1 MARLSSINTN
11 KRRQDM
17 AQKFAARR
25 EKLKAIV
32 SNKETSLDERI
43 QATIKLSE
51 LPRNSAKNRF
61 RNRCE
66 VTGRPR
72 AFYRKFRMS
81 RIALRE
87 LGSLGLIPGLTKS
100 SW

>member
-1 MARLSSINTN
+1 MTQSSKE
-11 KRRQDM
+11 KRR
-17 AQKFAARR
+17 RLR
-25 EKLKAIV
+25 EIIY
-32 SNKETSLDERI
+32 NKETDFDTRL
-43 QATIKLSE
+43 QTMIKLSE
-51 LPRNSAKNRF
+51 MPRNSSSTRI

-66 VTGRPR
+66 ISGRPR
-72 AFYRKFRMS
+72 GFHRRFKMS

>member
-11 KRRQDM
+11 NRRKKMADKFANRRQ
-17 AQKFAARR
+17 
-25 EKLKAIV
+25 KLKDIV
-32 SNKETSLDERI
+32 SNQELSLDERI

-51 LPRNSAKNRF
+51 LPRNSSKTRF

-66 VTGRPR
+66 VSGRPR

-87 LGSLGLIPGLTKS
+87 LGSMGMIPGLTKS

>member
-11 KRRQDM
+11 NRRQKM

-25 EKLKAIV
+25 EKLKGII
-32 SNKETSLDERI
+32 SNKEISLDERI

-51 LPRNSAKNRF
+51 LPRNSAKIRF

>member
-11 KRRQDM
+11 NRRKEMADKFANRRQ
-17 AQKFAARR
+17 
-25 EKLKAIV
+25 KLKDIV
-32 SNKETSLDERI
+32 SNQELSLDERI

-51 LPRNSAKNRF
+51 LPRNSSKIRF

-66 VTGRPR
+66 VSGRPR

-87 LGSLGLIPGLTKS
+87 LGSMGMIPGLTKS

>member
-11 KRRQDM
+11 NRRQKM

-25 EKLKAIV
+25 QKLKEVIA
-32 SNKETSLDERI
+32 NKDLSLDERI
-43 QATIKLSE
+43 QATVKLSE
-51 LPRNSAKNRF
+51 LPRNSSKIRF

-72 AFYRKFRMS
+72 GFYRKFRMS

>member
-11 KRRQDM
+11 NRRQKM

-25 EKLKAIV
+25 EKLKEII
-32 SNKETSLDERI
+32 SNKEVSLDERI

-51 LPRNSAKNRF
+51 LPRNSSKIRF

>member
-1 MARLSSINTN
+1 
-11 KRRQDM
+11 M

-25 EKLKAIV
+25 QKLKEVIA
-32 SNKETSLDERI
+32 NKDLSLDERI
-43 QATIKLSE
+43 QATVKLSE
-51 LPRNSAKNRF
+51 LPRNSSKVRF

-72 AFYRKFRMS
+72 GFYRKFRMS

>member
-11 KRRQDM
+11 NRRRKMGNEFSARRQ
-17 AQKFAARR
+17 
-25 EKLKAIV
+25 KLKNV
-32 SNKETSLDERI
+32 VCDKSLSLDERI

-51 LPRNSAKNRF
+51 LPRNSSKVRF

-87 LGSLGLIPGLTKS
+87 LGALGLIPGLTKS

>member
-1 MARLSSINTN
+1 MAKLGSINTN
-11 KRRQDM
+11 NRRKDLS
-17 AQKFAARR
+17 AKYLNRR
-25 EKLKAIV
+25 TLLKNI
-32 SNKETSLDERI
+32 SNDRTLDLSDRI

-51 LPRNSAKNRF
+51 LPRNSSKTRV

-66 VTGRPR
+66 ITGRPR
-72 AFYRKFRMS
+72 GFYRKFQMS

-87 LGSLGLIPGLTKS
+87 YGSLGLIPGLTKS

>member
-11 KRRQDM
+11 KRRLKM
-17 AQKFAARR
+17 AQKYAARR
-25 EKLKAIV
+25 QKLKDVIV
-32 SNKETSLDERI
+32 NKDLSLDERI

-51 LPRNSAKNRF
+51 LPRNSSKTRY

-72 AFYRKFRMS
+72 GFYRKFKMS

>member
-1 MARLSSINTN
+1 MARLSSINN
-11 KRRQDM
+11 NSKRRRMVDS
-17 AQKFAARR
+17 AKSKRR
-25 EKLKAIV
+25 MLKEVIY
-32 SNKETSLDERI
+32 NKELDFDARI
-43 QATIKLSE
+43 QAVMKLSE
-51 LPRNSAKNRF
+51 MPRNASATRI

-66 VTGRPR
+66 VSGRPR
-72 AFYRKFRMS
+72 GFHRRFKMS

>member
-1 MARLSSINTN
+1 MAKKGAVEINN
-11 KRRQDM
+11 KRKRLVR
-17 AQKFAARR
+17 AYRERRAR
-25 EKLKAIV
+25 LKAI
-32 SNKETSLDERI
+32 TRDASLPMEERFAA
-43 QATIKLSE
+43 QLKLAE
-51 LPRNSAKNRF
+51 LPRNSSPQRI

-72 AFYRKFRMS
+72 GYYRKLKMS

-87 LGSLGLIPGLTKS
+87 LASQGLIPGMVKS